1 MFSLPGRRRPTP
13 DSPEIVPGFA
23 EPTTPTP
30 RDLVERSVKAL
41 DAVLDASAGQPE
53 KNWELLDRVLD
64 ERLALRPARAS
75 LRPSVP
81 VVPGGAQ

>member
-13 DSPEIVPGFA
+13 NDDPTIVPGFT
-23 EPTTPTP
+23 PTPTP

-64 ERLALRPARAS
+64 ERLALRPARLS

-81 VVPGGAQ
+81 VNPGRAS